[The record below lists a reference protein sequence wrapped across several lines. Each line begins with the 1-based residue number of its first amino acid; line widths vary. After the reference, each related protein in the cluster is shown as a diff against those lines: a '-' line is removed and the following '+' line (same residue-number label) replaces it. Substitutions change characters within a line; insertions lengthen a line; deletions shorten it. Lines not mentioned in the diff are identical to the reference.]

1 MDNTYSPQEFG
12 KLIGR
17 TTNTL
22 QKWDRKGILKAHR
35 SPTNRRY
42 YTHDQYLAYRGLV
55 AAEQGLTIV
64 YTRVSGG
71 AQKPDL
77 ANQVKALE
85 TYCQQHNI
93 SVDEWMSDI
102 GSGLNYKRKH
112 FLQLMEM
119 IELGQVRRLLIA
131 HRDRLVRFGYD
142 YFEAFCQ
149 RHHTEIVVING
160 ESLSPEQELV
170 RDWIAIVT
178 VFSARLPG
186 LRSYRKVLK
195 DAALRKDES
204 RDGHRVSGSI
214 LLLSKQSTSVKP
226 VGLLVTPTIGP

>member
-1 MDNTYSPQEFG
+1 MEHTYSPQVFG

-22 QKWDRKGILKAHR
+22 QKWDRKGILRAYR

-42 YTHDQYLAYRGLV
+42 YTHDQYFQYRGLV

-64 YTRVSGG
+64 YARVSGR

-77 ANQVKALE
+77 AQQIDALDA
-85 TYCQQHNI
+85 YCKQQAI
-93 SVDEWMSDI
+93 KVDEWMSDI
-102 GSGLNYKRKH
+102 GSGLNYKRKN
-112 FLQLMEM
+112 FTRLMEM
-119 IELGQVRRLLIA
+119 IELGQVRRVLIA

-149 RHHTEIVVING
+149 RHHTELIVMNS
-160 ESLSPEQELV
+160 EAMSPEHELV
-170 RDWIAIVT
+170 RDLIAIVT
-178 VFSARLPG
+178 VFSVRLHG

-195 DAALRKDES
+195 DAALR
-204 RDGHRVSGSI
+204 DGNR
-214 LLLSKQSTSVKP
+214 P
-226 VGLLVTPTIGP
+226 